1 MTSGDVPLFLGQL
14 LRNPRE
20 ISAVVP
26 SSRALA
32 TAMAAGLTPG
42 HGPVAEFGPGTG
54 RITRGIIARGIAP
67 EDLTLYEMN
76 AAFCGRLR
84 QSFPGVH
91 VVNRPAQQAAR
102 DFDGTLAAVVS
113 GLPLLSMPEA
123 VQNEIVSAAFRA
135 LRHDGR
141 FIQFTYGPKPPL
153 REDTRH
159 ALGLS
164 ATAGPLVW
172 NNIPPAR
179 VYIYRRSAE

>member
-1 MTSGDVPLFLGQL
+1 M
-14 LRNPRE
+14 
-20 ISAVVP
+20 
-26 SSRALA
+26 
-32 TAMAAGLTPG
+32 
-42 HGPVAEFGPGTG
+42 
-54 RITRGIIARGIAP
+54 
-67 EDLTLYEMN
+67 
-76 AAFCGRLR
+76 
-84 QSFPGVH
+84 
-91 VVNRPAQQAAR
+91 
-102 DFDGTLAAVVS
+102 VS

>member
-1 MTSGDVPLFLGQL
+1 
-14 LRNPRE
+14 
-20 ISAVVP
+20 
-26 SSRALA
+26 
-32 TAMAAGLTPG
+32 MAAGLTLRSWTCG
-42 HGPVAEFGPGTG
+42 GVPVRTG